1 MVTSV
6 QSGTQAAVI
15 NTLHSL
21 GTEITAEGTYVL
33 KLNAR
38 NLVDGDALEI
48 YAETKCISGNALET
62 AYGPITY
69 SHAQT
74 DKNKYSIPIPQEGSS
89 GILFKIKQTAGTG
102 RSFDWNI
109 LKL

>member
-33 KLNAR
+33 KLNVR
-38 NLVDGDALEI
+38 NLADGDSLEV
-48 YAETKCISGNALET
+48 YAETKCLTTNALEI
-62 AYGPITY
+62 AYGPIHY
-69 SHAQT
+69 NHLNT
-74 DKNKYSIPIPQEGSS
+74 DKNKNSVPIPQEAGS
-89 GILFKIKQTAGTG
+89 GLLFKIKQTAGTG

-109 LKL
+109 LKI